1 MGIWQ
6 KMGEVIQLV
15 TGSFLVVQRLGLGA
29 FTARVQV
36 PSLVGDLR
44 PLKLRGTA
52 PLPHAHR
59 PQIPEIKQGKLPF
72 WSVKTFV
79 SESDGG
85 WWTWKDLEEGVSLSL
100 SPGGLCCWGF

>member
-6 KMGEVIQLV
+6 KMGEVITV

-29 FTARVQV
+29 FTAGVQV
-36 PSLVGDLR
+36 PSLVGELR
-44 PLKLRGTA
+44 PCKLCGTA

-79 SESDGG
+79 PESGGG
-85 WWTWKDLEEGVSLSL
+85 WRTWKKVYHLAFPQEVSVA
-100 SPGGLCCWGF
+100 GAFN